1 MELNTIIPYWFP
13 DDSYQEF
20 WFDGSPDEYIKLNYS
35 KLLQRE
41 ENGEFDELISND
53 NILSRIILLD
63 QFTRNIY
70 RNTNKIYKNDSKA
83 FNLANKIIKD
93 NKDKD
98 FKLNHRIFILM
109 PYRHSKNSD
118 LLDIVLNKIEEYE
131 SEFPNNKLLNKF
143 KMATLKS
150 YTFLNDRIKV
160 INNICDSFNLDK
172 FKDIIDDNCLSFDIK
187 NIDLVNIKNYPL
199 YVTLKTFYTKTFPNI
214 SDRNIGISLSGG
226 VDSMVMAYICKIL
239 ESEGFINKLV
249 MVHLEYINRDEA
261 SKESEMLQDWC
272 AFNNIPIILR
282 KISHMKRDS
291 VERNFFEEET
301 RKMRFETYK
310 YAIKNYGI
318 NCFCLGHHYGD
329 MGENVLMNI
338 FKGRDI
344 LDLFVM
350 DPDSIL
356 DGVRILRPMLTH
368 PKKDIYE
375 ISNIFNIPYFKD
387 STPDWSCRG
396 VLRRKIMPNLIDQYG
411 EGIHKNL
418 AGLGVKSK
426 EWEYIINTMVIKPF
440 LDKVKY
446 YEDKIQF
453 EITKIEI
460 EQPKVFWTKI
470 FLEVFHSTKNRMVSM
485 KSLDSCLNMIKKRYG
500 TSEKLK
506 INFSNKL
513 RGDFENNILT
523 IFL

>member
-1 MELNTIIPYWFP
+1 MELSTIIPYWFP
-13 DDSYQEF
+13 NDNYQEF
-20 WFDGSPDEYIKLNYS
+20 WFDGTPDEYIRMNYS
-35 KLLQRE
+35 ELLMKE
-41 ENGEFDELISND
+41 ENGEFDNLNNNEEL
-53 NILSRIILLD
+53 LSRIILLD

-70 RNTNKIYKNDSKA
+70 RNTNKIYKNDTKA
-83 FNLANKIIKD
+83 LNLANKLLK
-93 NKDKD
+93 KDKE
-98 FKLNHRIFILM
+98 FKLSHRIFILM
-109 PYRHSKNSD
+109 PLRHSKNSD
-118 LLDIVLNKIEEYE
+118 LLDIILEKIEEYFI
-131 SEFPNNKLLNKF
+131 EFPDNKLLNKF
-143 KMATLKS
+143 KLATLKS
-150 YTFLNDRIKV
+150 FTPLHDRIKI
-160 INNICDSFNLDK
+160 INPDDSKKTFNLDHY
-172 FKDIIDDNCLSFDIK
+172 KDITDDNCIGFNIK
-187 NIDLVNIKNYPL
+187 NVDLINIKNYPL
-199 YVTLKTFYTKTFPNI
+199 YNTLKTFYTKSYPNI

-226 VDSMVMAYICKIL
+226 VDSMVMGYICKAL
-239 ESEGFINKLV
+239 ELEGYINKLI

-261 SKESEMLQDWC
+261 SLESEMLQEWC
-272 AFNNIPIILR
+272 EFNNIPLILR

-310 YAIKNYGI
+310 FTMKNYGV

-350 DPDSIL
+350 EPDSIL
-356 DGVRILRPMLTH
+356 EGVRILRPMLAH

-375 ISNIFNIPYFKD
+375 ISNVFNIPYFKD

-418 AGLGVKSK
+418 ASLGTKSK
-426 EWEYIINTMVIKPF
+426 ELEYIINTMVINPF
-440 LDKVKY
+440 MDKVKFS
-446 YEDKIQF
+446 EDKIQF
-453 EITKIEI
+453 EITKVEI
-460 EQPKVFWTKI
+460 DQPKVFWIKI
-470 FLEVFHSTKNRMVSM
+470 FLEIFHSMKHRMISM
-485 KSLDSCLNMIKKRYG
+485 KNLESNLTMIIRRFN
-500 TSEKLK
+500 SSDKLK

-513 RGDFENNILT
+513 KGEFENNTLT